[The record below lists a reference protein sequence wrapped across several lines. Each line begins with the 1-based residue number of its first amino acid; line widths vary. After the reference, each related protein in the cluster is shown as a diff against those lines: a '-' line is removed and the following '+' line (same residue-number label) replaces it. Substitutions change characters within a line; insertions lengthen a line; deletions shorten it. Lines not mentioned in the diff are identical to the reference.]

1 MCIAWFSQKIP
12 LKHKYAIAG
21 VNIITCKKKGKIKDL
36 LETVQSLSWV
46 LKILT
51 LGLIK
56 DWWQTY

>member
-1 MCIAWFSQKIP
+1 MCFAWFPQKY
-12 LKHKYAIAG
+12 LSNTNTLIAG
-21 VNIITCKKKGKIKDL
+21 VIIITCKKKGKIEDF
-36 LETVQSLSWV
+36 LETAQSLFWV